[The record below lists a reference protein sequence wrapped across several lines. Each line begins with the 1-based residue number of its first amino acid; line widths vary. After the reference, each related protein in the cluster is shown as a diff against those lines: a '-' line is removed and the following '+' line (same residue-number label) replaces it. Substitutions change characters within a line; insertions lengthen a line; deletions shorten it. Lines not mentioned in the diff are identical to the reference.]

1 MSLTLQQ
8 EHVFDIRIDF
18 DQRQRFGPVC
28 GGGAIG
34 FTSVGGGVV
43 EGPRLNG
50 RVVPHGGADWAEIR
64 PDGVVVINAHYL
76 LELDDGTTVYVQ
88 NRGFVVPAQRP
99 VGAPAEQLI
108 QPAYFRLAPTFKVP
122 VGPHDWL
129 TRTVVVGCGE
139 RHLNPDYTLF
149 RYYAMG

>member
-1 MSLTLQQ
+1 MNLTLHQ
-8 EHVFDIRIDF
+8 EHIFDIRIDF

-28 GGGAIG
+28 GGGEVG
-34 FTSVGGGVV
+34 FTSVAGGVV

-50 RVVPHGGADWAEIR
+50 RVVPHGGADWADIR

-88 NRGFVVPAQRP
+88 NRGFVVPAKRP
-99 VGAPAEQLI
+99 ADATPDQLI

-122 VGPHDWL
+122 LGPHDWL
-129 TRTVVVGCGE
+129 SRTVIVGCGE

>member
-1 MSLTLQQ
+1 MSLNLEQ
-8 EHVFDIRIDF
+8 EHIFDIRIDF
-18 DQRQRFGPVC
+18 DQRARFGPVV

-50 RVVPHGGADWAEIR
+50 RVVPHGGADWADIR
-64 PDGVVVINAHYL
+64 ADGVVVINAHYL

-88 NRGFVVPAQRP
+88 NRGFVVPAERP
-99 VGAPAEQLI
+99 ADADPAQLI
-108 QPAYFRLAPTFKVP
+108 QPAYFRVAPTFKVAQ
-122 VGPHDWL
+122 GPHDWL

-139 RHLNPDYTLF
+139 RHVNPDFTLF
-149 RYYAMG
+149 RYYAMR